1 MTTVQRVEV
10 LPGLSAPGTDPTL
23 QGKEQFLQLLM
34 AELRYQDP
42 LKPLADREFIGQL
55 AQLRTL
61 EQTEQM
67 NQTLSA
73 LVRTFTIAQ
82 ASSFI
87 GRQVEGDAVAGPASG
102 VVSGIVV
109 DGDEVSADVGGQL
122 LPVSKIRRVY
132 ETLASQGEVVSSVTT
147 I

>member
-132 ETLASQGEVVSSVTT
+132 DTLASQGGGVSRVTT